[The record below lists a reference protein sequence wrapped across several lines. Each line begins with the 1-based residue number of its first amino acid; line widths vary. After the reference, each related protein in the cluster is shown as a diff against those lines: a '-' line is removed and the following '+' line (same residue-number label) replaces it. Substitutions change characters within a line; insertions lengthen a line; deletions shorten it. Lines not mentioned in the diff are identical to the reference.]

1 MIQGAQWG
9 IFILGMLL
17 GGMFGFVFGMLVVLI
32 SWTKNTRG
40 KDK

>member
-17 GGMFGFVFGMLVVLI
+17 GGIYGFALGMLVVLI
-32 SWTKNTRG
+32 DWTKSGRR
-40 KDK
+40 

>member
-32 SWTKNTRG
+32 DWVKNTRG
-40 KDK
+40 EDK

>member
-17 GGMFGFVFGMLVVLI
+17 GDMFGFVFGMLVILI
-32 SWTKNTRG
+32 DWAKNTRG